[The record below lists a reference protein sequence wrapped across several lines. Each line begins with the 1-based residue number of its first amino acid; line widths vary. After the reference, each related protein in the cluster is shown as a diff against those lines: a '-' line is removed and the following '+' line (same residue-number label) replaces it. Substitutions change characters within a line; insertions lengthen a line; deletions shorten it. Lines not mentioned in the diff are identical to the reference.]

1 MILVLLSYAAAEM
14 QSAAKAI
21 NIGANLTP
29 NNMLFFFIMQPPYSI
44 GAEIADEIYG
54 V

>member
-21 NIGANLTP
+21 NIGANLTLD
-29 NNMLFFFIMQPPYSI
+29 NILFLFIMQPPYSI
-44 GAEIADEIYG
+44 CTEIADEIYG